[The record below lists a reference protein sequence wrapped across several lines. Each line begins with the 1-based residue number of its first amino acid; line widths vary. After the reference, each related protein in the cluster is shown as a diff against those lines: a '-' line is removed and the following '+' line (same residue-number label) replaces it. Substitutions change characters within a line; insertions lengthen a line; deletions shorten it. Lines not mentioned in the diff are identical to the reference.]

1 MGRTDGISQCAL
13 CESGI
18 RRIAALLVRPGEAL
32 YRCPTKNPN
41 NNRIRSIIQIM
52 ALLDSNVLKL
62 APDAGTPAYRSA
74 PHNIEA
80 EQALL
85 GAILVNNDAFY
96 RVSDFLEPKHF
107 FEPIHQTIYETA
119 GSLIRMGK
127 IATPVTLKT
136 FVPAETDIGGMTV
149 GQYLARLAAE
159 ATTIINAQDYG
170 RTIYELA
177 LRRDLIRIGEDMV
190 NVAFDAPVDFAPRA
204 QIEDAERRLY
214 ELAESGRYD
223 GGFQRFAQAM
233 KVALDMAA
241 NAYLRDGKLS
251 GIATGLRDL
260 DSRMGGLQRSDLIIV
275 AGRPGMGKTALATN
289 IAYNIAKAHRAEVQ
303 PDGTMKSVN
312 GGIVGFFSCEMSAE
326 QLATRI
332 LAEQT
337 GIASS
342 TIRRGGISQSEFDR
356 IRDYTIELE
365 HLPLFVDETGGL
377 SISQLTA
384 RARRLKRQKGLDV
397 LVVDYIQLLQGS
409 GKRADNRV
417 QEVTEITTSLK
428 ALAKELNI
436 PVVALSQLSRQVE
449 NRDDKRPQLSDL
461 RESGSIEQDADV
473 VMFVFR
479 EEYYL
484 ENKEPKA
491 GTAEHE
497 KWLTEIDLAHGKA
510 EVIIAKQRHGPT
522 GNVKLQFEGQFTRF
536 SDLVEESHLPERS
549 R

>member
-1 MGRTDGISQCAL
+1 MFAL
-13 CESGI
+13 PL
-18 RRIAALLVRPGEAL
+18 AAGVAL
-32 YRCPTKNPN
+32 YRRPTSQERQNPKEQLK
-41 NNRIRSIIQIM
+41 SM
-52 ALLDSNVLKL
+52 ATLDSNVLKL
-62 APDAGTPAYRSA
+62 APDAATPAYRSA

-80 EQALL
+80 EQSLL
-85 GAILVNNDAFY
+85 GAILVNTAAFSG
-96 RVSDFLEPKHF
+96 VSDFLEPKHF

-127 IATPVTLKT
+127 VATPVTLKT
-136 FVPAETDIGGMTV
+136 FVPADTDIGGMTV

-170 RTIYELA
+170 RTVYELA
-177 LRRDLIRIGEDMV
+177 LRRDLIGIGEDMV
-190 NVAFDAPVDFAPRA
+190 NVAYDAPVDFAPRA

-223 GGFQRFAQAM
+223 GGFQGFAQAM

-241 NAYLRDGKLS
+241 NAYQRDGKLS
-251 GIATGLRDL
+251 GTATGLRDL
-260 DSRMGGLQRSDLIIV
+260 DTKMGGLQRSDLIIV

-289 IAYNIAKAHRAEVQ
+289 IAYNVARAHQAQVQ
-303 PDGTMKSVN
+303 ADGTMKSVN

-337 GIASS
+337 GISS
-342 TIRRGGISQSEFDR
+342 SLIRRGGISQTEFDK
-356 IRDYTIELE
+356 IRDYTIELQR
-365 HLPLFVDETGGL
+365 LPLFVDETGGL

-397 LVVDYIQLLQGS
+397 IVVDYIQLLQGS
-409 GKRADNRV
+409 GKRGNDNRV

-436 PVVALSQLSRQVE
+436 PVIALSQLSRQVE
-449 NRDDKRPQLSDL
+449 SRDDKHPQLSDL

-473 VMFVFR
+473 VLFVYR

-484 ENKEPKA
+484 QNKEPKP
-491 GTAEHE
+491 GTPEHE
-497 KWLTEIDLAHGKA
+497 KWQLEMELALGKA
-510 EVIIAKQRHGPT
+510 EVIML
-522 GNVKLQFEGQFTRF
+522 NM
-536 SDLVEESHLPERS
+536 
-549 R
+549 

>member
-1 MGRTDGISQCAL
+1 
-13 CESGI
+13 
-18 RRIAALLVRPGEAL
+18 
-32 YRCPTKNPN
+32 
-41 NNRIRSIIQIM
+41 M
-52 ALLDSNVLKL
+52 APLDSNVLKL
-62 APDAGTPAYRSA
+62 APDPGTLAYRSA

-80 EQALL
+80 EQSLL

-96 RVSDFLEPKHF
+96 RVSDFLEAKHF
-107 FEPIHQTIYETA
+107 FEPIHQAVYETS

-127 IATPVTLKT
+127 VATPVTLKT
-136 FVPAETDIGGMTV
+136 FLPADTDIGGMTV

-241 NAYLRDGKLS
+241 NAYQRDGRLS

-260 DSRMGGLQRSDLIIV
+260 DSKMGGLQRSDLVIV

-303 PDGTMKSVN
+303 ADGTMKSVN

-332 LAEQT
+332 LSEQT

-342 TIRRGGISQSEFDR
+342 QIRRGGINQDEFDK
-356 IRDYTIELE
+356 IRDYTIQLE
-365 HLPLFVDETGGL
+365 QLPLYVDETGGL

-384 RARRLKRQKGLDV
+384 RARRLKRQKGLDL

-409 GKRADNRV
+409 GKRGNDNRV

-436 PVVALSQLSRQVE
+436 PVIALSQLSRQVE
-449 NRDDKRPQLSDL
+449 NRDDKRPQLADL

-473 VMFVFR
+473 VLFVYR

-484 ENKEPKA
+484 QNKEPKL
-491 GTAEHE
+491 GTPEHE
-497 KWLTEIDLAHGKA
+497 KWQTEMDLALGKA
-510 EVIIAKQRHGPT
+510 EVIIGKQRHGPT
-522 GNVKLQFEGQFTRF
+522 GTVKLQFEGQFTRF
-536 SDLVEESHLPERS
+536 SDFMEEDSLPYRVP
-549 R
+549 

>member
-1 MGRTDGISQCAL
+1 
-13 CESGI
+13 
-18 RRIAALLVRPGEAL
+18 
-32 YRCPTKNPN
+32 
-41 NNRIRSIIQIM
+41 M
-52 ALLDSNVLKL
+52 ALVDSNVLKL
-62 APDAGTPAYRSA
+62 APDPGVPAYRSA

-80 EQALL
+80 EQSLL

-107 FEPIHQTIYETA
+107 FEPIHQTIYETS

-127 IATPVTLKT
+127 VATPVTLKT

-170 RTIYELA
+170 RTVYELA

-223 GGFQRFAQAM
+223 GGFQGFAQAM

-241 NAYLRDGKLS
+241 NAYQRDGKLS
-251 GIATGLRDL
+251 GTATGLRDL
-260 DSRMGGLQRSDLIIV
+260 DTKMGGLQRSDLIIV

-289 IAYNIAKAHRAEVQ
+289 IAYNVAKAHRAEVQ
-303 PDGTMKSVN
+303 ADGTMKSVN

-337 GIASS
+337 GVSS
-342 TIRRGGISQSEFDR
+342 SLIRRGGISQSEFDK
-356 IRDYTIELE
+356 IRDYTIELQ

-397 LVVDYIQLLQGS
+397 IVVDYIQLLQGS
-409 GKRADNRV
+409 GKRGNDNRV

-436 PVVALSQLSRQVE
+436 PVIALSQLSRQVE
-449 NRDDKRPQLSDL
+449 SRDDKHPQLSDL

-473 VMFVFR
+473 VLFVYR

-484 ENKEPKA
+484 QNKEPKL
-491 GTAEHE
+491 GTPEHE
-497 KWLTEIDLAHGKA
+497 KWQAEMDFALGKA

-522 GNVKLQFEGQFTRF
+522 GTVRLQFEGQFTRF
-536 SDLVEESHLPERS
+536 SDFAEGDNLPERTY
-549 R
+549 

>member
-1 MGRTDGISQCAL
+1 
-13 CESGI
+13 
-18 RRIAALLVRPGEAL
+18 
-32 YRCPTKNPN
+32 
-41 NNRIRSIIQIM
+41 M
-52 ALLDSNVLKL
+52 APLDSNVLKL
-62 APDAGTPAYRSA
+62 APDPGTPAYRSA

-96 RVSDFLEPKHF
+96 RVSDFLEPKPS
-107 FEPIHQTIYETA
+107 FEPIHQTIYETG

-136 FVPAETDIGGMTV
+136 FLPAETDIGGMTV

-170 RTIYELA
+170 RAIYDLSI
-177 LRRDLIRIGEDMV
+177 RRNLIDVGTDMV

-223 GGFQRFAQAM
+223 GGFQKFAQALTTA
-233 KVALDMAA
+233 VDMAA
-241 NAYLRDGKLS
+241 KAFQRDGKLS

-260 DSRMGGLQRSDLIIV
+260 DIKMGGLQPSDLVIV

-289 IAYNIAKAHRAEVQ
+289 IAYNVAKAHRAEVQ
-303 PDGTMKSVN
+303 ADGTMKSVN
-312 GGIVGFFSCEMSAE
+312 GGVVGFFSCEMSAE

-337 GIASS
+337 SIASS
-342 TIRRGGISQSEFDR
+342 TIRRGGITEREFEK
-356 IRDYTIELE
+356 IRDHTIELQ
-365 HLPLFVDETGGL
+365 HLPLYVDETGGL

-397 LVVDYIQLLQGS
+397 IMVDYIQLLQGS
-409 GKRADNRV
+409 GKRSDNRV

-428 ALAKELNI
+428 ALAKELNC

-449 NRDDKRPQLSDL
+449 SRDDKRPQLSDL
-461 RESGSIEQDADV
+461 RESGSIEQDADAV
-473 VMFVFR
+473 IFVYR

-484 ENKEPKA
+484 QNKEPRP
-491 GTAEHE
+491 GTPEHE
-497 KWLTEIDLAHGKA
+497 KWQLDMSLVHGRA

-522 GNVKLQFEGQFTRF
+522 GTVELQFEGQFTRF
-536 SDLVEESHLPERS
+536 SDLVGESHLPAHHE
-549 R
+549 